1 MRKNRG
7 VKIYKNKMLV
17 NIFMITTITI
27 VLLVPNAFAESI
39 LSAEPK
45 TTSMGD
51 PPSSFDLRDVNGE
64 NYVTGIR
71 DQGPYGTCWT
81 FGTMA
86 SLEGNLLMTGNW
98 VAAGETGEPDLSE
111 RHLDWWNGFN
121 THNNDD
127 DPGGGGLTPH
137 NGGDYMVSS
146 AYIVRGEGAIREI
159 DAPYS
164 QITTPPARDDPSYHY
179 YYPRD
184 IEWYVAESDLS
195 NIDTIKYKLMTEGVI
210 STALCWGYGG
220 YISDYYA
227 HYQPPATSDPPNH
240 GVAICGWDDS
250 KVTQAPQ
257 PGAWLIK
264 NSWGYWGPENGYFW
278 ISYYDKWC
286 CQEPQ
291 MGAVSF
297 QDVEYEPF
305 ERIYYHDYHGWRDT
319 LTDITEAFNAFTAPS
334 DETIPSVSFFIAE
347 DDVDYTVKIYDDF
360 DSGQLQNEL
369 SSKTGTIEYTG
380 FHTINLD
387 NPVNILSQED
397 FYIYLSLSSGGHPF
411 DRTSDVPVLLGSSQR
426 VIVKSDA
433 NPGES
438 YYKSGS
444 TWYDL
449 YDYEF
454 TNPSWD
460 ESANFCIKALVSD
473 YIPLIPNLECEGE
486 ISWPSVKPGAEV
498 TGNFTVENIGDS
510 YSLLDWEVSEWP
522 EWGDWTFTPLSGNNL
537 KPEDGEVE
545 VEVTV
550 IAPEEMDDFS
560 GIIKIENKENPDDVC
575 IIDVSMTTP
584 VSRNSITSPFLQFIQ
599 KIIQQFPLLE
609 HILSSITVFNWI
621 LNF

>member
-1 MRKNRG
+1 MGIK
-7 VKIYKNKMLV
+7 VYKNKMLV
-17 NIFMITTITI
+17 NIFMITIITI

-39 LSAEPK
+39 LSAEPE

-81 FGTMA
+81 FGAMA

-127 DPGGGGLTPH
+127 DPGGGGLTTH

-146 AYIVRGEGAIREI
+146 AYMIRGEGAIREI

-184 IEWYVAESDLS
+184 IEWYVAGSDLS

-210 STALCWGYGG
+210 STALCYSSQYIENMGG
-220 YISDYYA
+220 YYA
-227 HYQPPATSDPPNH
+227 HYQPPATSSLPNH
-240 GVAICGWDDS
+240 GVAICGWNDS
-250 KVTQAPQ
+250 KITPAPE

-319 LTDITEAFNAFTAPS
+319 LTDITEAFNAFTAPA
-334 DETIPSVSFFIAE
+334 DETIASVSFFTAE

-360 DSGQLQNEL
+360 TSGQLQNEL

-387 NPVNILSQED
+387 NPVNILYQED
-397 FYIYLSLSSGGHPF
+397 FYIYLSLSSGGHPI
-411 DRTSDVPVLLGSSQR
+411 DRTSDVPVLLGSYQR

-438 YYKSGS
+438 CYKSGS

-460 ESANFCIKALVSD
+460 ETANFCIKALVGD
-473 YIPLIPNLECEGE
+473 YVPVVPDLECEGE
-486 ISWPSVKPGAEV
+486 LSWPSVKPGEEV
-498 TGNFTVENIGDS
+498 TGHFTVENIGDS
-510 YSLLDWEVSEWP
+510 YSLLDWEISEWP
-522 EWGDWTFTPLSGNNL
+522 YWGDWTFTPLSGNNL

-560 GIIKIENKENPDDVC
+560 GTIKIENKENPDDFC
-575 IIDVSMTTP
+575 IIDVSLVTP
-584 VSRNSITSPFLQFIQ
+584 VNQQSINSLFLRFLEQHPNI
-599 KIIQQFPLLE
+599 FPILRHLLG
-609 HILSSITVFNWI
+609 L
-621 LNF
+621 

>member
-1 MRKNRG
+1 
-7 VKIYKNKMLV
+7 
-17 NIFMITTITI
+17 MITTITM
-27 VLLVPNAFAESI
+27 VLLAPNAFAESF

-51 PPSSFDLRDVNGE
+51 PPSSFDLRNVNGE

-86 SLEGNLLMTGNW
+86 SFEGNLLMTGNW

-146 AYIVRGEGAIREI
+146 AYITRGEGAIREI

-164 QITTPPARDDPSYHY
+164 QITTPPPRDDPSYHY

-184 IEWYVAESDLS
+184 IEWYVAGSDLS

-210 STALCWGYGG
+210 STALCWGYGDYMG
-220 YISDYYA
+220 GYYA

-264 NSWGYWGPENGYFW
+264 NSWGNWGPENGYFW

-297 QDVEYEPF
+297 QDVEIEPF
-305 ERIYYHDYHGWRDT
+305 EKIYYHDYHGWRDT
-319 LTDITEAFNAFTAPS
+319 LTDITEAFNAFSATA
-334 DETIPSVSFFIAE
+334 DETIPAVSFFTAE
-347 DDVDYTVKIYDDF
+347 DNVDYTVKIYDDF
-360 DSGQLQNEL
+360 TSGQLQNEL
-369 SSKTGTIEYTG
+369 TSKTGTIEHTG

-426 VIVKSDA
+426 VIVESDA

-449 YDYEF
+449 YDYDF
-454 TNPSWD
+454 VNPTWD
-460 ESANFCIKALVSD
+460 ETANFCIKALVSD
-473 YIPLIPNLECEGE
+473 YIPLISDLECEGE
-486 ISWPSVKPGAEV
+486 LSWPSVKPGTEV

-510 YSLLDWEVSEWP
+510 YSLLDWEISEWP

-537 KPEDGEVE
+537 KPEDGEIE
-545 VEVTV
+545 VEITV

-560 GIIKIENKENPDDVC
+560 GTIKIENKENPDDTC
-575 IIDVSMTTP
+575 TIDVSMTTP
-584 VSRNSITSPFLQFIQ
+584 LSRFSITSPFLQFLR

-609 HILSSITVFNWI
+609 QILSSITVFNRI
-621 LNF
+621 LTD